1 MSYIGNPVNSTQF
14 TTDNFTGDGSTNIF
28 TLSRVP
34 ASVTAIGVFV
44 DGVKKVS
51 YTGTDYTI
59 DGNLLTLVSTPTA
72 GQKIEVVHYG
82 ITLTINQPAD
92 GTVTANSLAPSLKQV
107 WADVFTANGTG
118 NTFVLSYEP
127 ISANG
132 VIVSA
137 NGVIQYDYS
146 VSNTTLLL
154 NFTPTDGTTIRAQA
168 ISSISYAVG
177 TVVDNSI
184 STSKIQNYAVTS
196 TKMAN
201 TGVTSGS
208 YGGTSGTSTV
218 VPVVTVDAAGRIT
231 NASNTTINLSEL
243 ANVSIGNVI
252 SSNTILTNSLTANT
266 LITTP
271 NLSVTNISSNTLSTT
286 GNTVFRSFKEHSNE
300 ISISTNTITLDLSQ
314 ASVFNVYLNSSIT
327 GITVNNIAPA
337 GLVSSWILVVTADG
351 TARTISWPGQYRWP
365 ISNTPPSITSA
376 ADRKDT
382 YAFLTFDGGSTIL
395 SYIVAQST

>member
-1 MSYIGNPVNSTQF
+1 LSYIGNPVNSTQF

-137 NGVIQYDYS
+137 NGVVQYDYS
-146 VSNTTLLL
+146 VANTTLIL
-154 NFTPTDGTTIRAQA
+154 NFTPTIGTTIRAQA
-168 ISSISYAVG
+168 ISSVSYAIG

-218 VPVVTVDAAGRIT
+218 VPIVTVDAAGRIT

-266 LITTP
+266 
-271 NLSVTNISSNTLSTT
+271 SVTTNTLSAT
-286 GNTVFRSFKEHSNE
+286 GNTVFRSIKEHSNE
-300 ISISTNTITLDLSQ
+300 VTISASTITLDLSQ

-327 GITVNNIAPA
+327 GITVNNVAPA
-337 GLVSSWILVVTADG
+337 GLISSWVLIITADG
-351 TARTISWPGQYRWP
+351 TSRTIAWPAAYRWP
-365 ISNTPPSITSA
+365 TLNTPPAITST

-382 YAFLTFDGGSTIL
+382 YGFLTFDGGTTIL
-395 SYIVAQST
+395 SYTVAQST

>member
-1 MSYIGNPVNSTQF
+1 LSYIGNPVNSTQF

-92 GTVTANSLAPSLKQV
+92 GTVTANSLSPSLKQV

-132 VIVSA
+132 VVVSA
-137 NGVIQYDYS
+137 NGVVQYDYS
-146 VSNTTLLL
+146 VANTTLIL
-154 NFTPTDGTTIRAQA
+154 NFTPTIGTTIRAQA
-168 ISSISYAVG
+168 ISSVSYAIG

-201 TGVTSGS
+201 TGVTSGN

-218 VPVVTVDAAGRIT
+218 VPVFSVDAAGRIT

-266 LITTP
+266 
-271 NLSVTNISSNTLSTT
+271 SVSTNTLSVT
-286 GNTVFRSFKEHSNE
+286 GNTVFRSIKEHSNE
-300 ISISTNTITLDLSQ
+300 VTISASTITLDLSQ

-327 GITVNNIAPA
+327 GITVNNVAPA
-337 GLVSSWILVVTADG
+337 GLISSWVLIITADG
-351 TARTISWPGQYRWP
+351 TSRTIAWPAAYRWP
-365 ISNTPPSITSA
+365 TLNTPPSITST

-382 YAFLTFDGGSTIL
+382 YGFLTFDGGTTIL
-395 SYIVAQST
+395 SYTVAQST

>member
-118 NTFVLSYEP
+118 TTFELSYEP
-127 ISANG
+127 LSANG
-132 VIVSA
+132 VVVSA
-137 NGVIQYDYS
+137 NGVVQYDYS
-146 VSNTTLLL
+146 VANTTLIL
-154 NFTPTDGTTIRAQA
+154 NFTPTIGTTIRAQA
-168 ISSISYAVG
+168 ISSVSYAIG

-218 VPVVTVDAAGRIT
+218 VPIVTVDAAGRIT

-266 LITTP
+266 
-271 NLSVTNISSNTLSTT
+271 SVSTNTLSAT
-286 GNTVFRSFKEHSNE
+286 GNTVFRSIKEHSNE
-300 ISISTNTITLDLSQ
+300 VTISANTITLDLSQ

-327 GITVNNIAPA
+327 GITVNNVAPA
-337 GLVSSWILVVTADG
+337 GLISSWVLIITADG
-351 TARTISWPGQYRWP
+351 TSRTIAWPAAYRWP
-365 ISNTPPSITSA
+365 TLNTPPSITST

-382 YAFLTFDGGSTIL
+382 YGFLTFDGGTTIL
-395 SYIVAQST
+395 SYTVAQST

>member
-51 YTGTDYTI
+51 YTGTDYTL

-337 GLVSSWILVVTADG
+337 YTQLL
-351 TARTISWPGQYRWP
+351 
-365 ISNTPPSITSA
+365 SI
-376 ADRKDT
+376 
-382 YAFLTFDGGSTIL
+382 IWE
-395 SYIVAQST
+395 

>member
-1 MSYIGNPVNSTQF
+1 LSYIGNPVNSTQF

-51 YTGTDYTI
+51 YTGTDYTL

-266 LITTP
+266 
-271 NLSVTNISSNTLSTT
+271 SVSTNTLSAT
-286 GNTVFRSFKEHSNE
+286 GNTVFRSIKEHSNE

-337 GLVSSWILVVTADG
+337 GLVSSWVLVITADG
-351 TARTISWPGQYRWP
+351 TPRTISWPGQYRWP
-365 ISNTPPSITSA
+365 TLNTPPSITST

-395 SYIVAQST
+395 SYVVAQST

>member
-92 GTVTANSLAPSLKQV
+92 GTVTANSLSPSLKQV

-132 VIVSA
+132 VVVSA
-137 NGVIQYDYS
+137 NGVVQYDYS
-146 VSNTTLLL
+146 VANTTLIL
-154 NFTPTDGTTIRAQA
+154 NFTPTIGTTIRAQA
-168 ISSISYAVG
+168 ISSVSYAIG

-201 TGVTSGS
+201 TGVTSGN

-218 VPVVTVDAAGRIT
+218 VPVFSVDAAGRIT

-266 LITTP
+266 
-271 NLSVTNISSNTLSTT
+271 SVSTNTLSVT
-286 GNTVFRSFKEHSNE
+286 GNTVFRSIKEHSNE
-300 ISISTNTITLDLSQ
+300 VTISASTITLDLSQ

-327 GITVNNIAPA
+327 GITVNNVAPA
-337 GLVSSWILVVTADG
+337 GLISSWVLIITADG
-351 TARTISWPGQYRWP
+351 TSRTIAWPAAYRWP
-365 ISNTPPSITSA
+365 TLNTPPSITST

-382 YAFLTFDGGSTIL
+382 YGFLTFDGGTTIL
-395 SYIVAQST
+395 SYTVAQST